1 MPAAPGVA
9 RGLSAAGVPA
19 WDNVPMA
26 QPTILVFSAHAA
38 DFCSRSGGTL
48 ALHARRGS
56 EVHVVDLT
64 FGERGE
70 SEDYW
75 ARPGPK
81 SVEECKQVREAEAR
95 EAAAVLGAGIQ
106 FLDYDD
112 YPLAVNREQVE
123 AMARIIRERRPDVVL
138 THWKH
143 EPFNVDHEVT
153 AGAVLR
159 AAGAAAVP
167 GFDHEAGKVAFP
179 YIFAFEP
186 TIPRDDATGF
196 SPDHYIDIGDVYEV
210 KMEALRKLRSQS
222 KLVRFYTQWAEYR
235 GFQAAQSSGRPVRYA
250 EAFQR
255 YTAVVDTRLPFPETA
270 A

>member
-1 MPAAPGVA
+1 MAP
-9 RGLSAAGVPA
+9 S
-19 WDNVPMA
+19 
-26 QPTILVFSAHAA
+26 TILVFSAHAA

-48 ALHARRGS
+48 ALHTRRGGA
-56 EVHVVDLT
+56 VHVVDLT

-81 SVEECKQVREAEAR
+81 SAEECKLVRAAEAT
-95 EAAAVLGAGIQ
+95 EAATLLGASIQ
-106 FLDYDD
+106 FLDYGD
-112 YPLAVNREQVE
+112 YPLVIGRERVE
-123 AMARIIRERRPDVVL
+123 AMARVIRERKPDIIL
-138 THWKH
+138 THWKQ

-153 AGAVLR
+153 ADAVLR
-159 AAGAAAVP
+159 AAGAASVP
-167 GFDHEAGKVAFP
+167 GFEHQAGKVTYP

-196 SPDHYIDIGDVYEV
+196 CPDHYVAIDEV
-210 KMEALRKLRSQS
+210 FDLKMEALRALRSQL

-235 GFQAAQSSGRPVRYA
+235 GFQATQASGRLVRHA

-255 YTAVVDTRLPFPETA
+255 YTAVVDTRLPAPSSLDTPA
-270 A
+270 P